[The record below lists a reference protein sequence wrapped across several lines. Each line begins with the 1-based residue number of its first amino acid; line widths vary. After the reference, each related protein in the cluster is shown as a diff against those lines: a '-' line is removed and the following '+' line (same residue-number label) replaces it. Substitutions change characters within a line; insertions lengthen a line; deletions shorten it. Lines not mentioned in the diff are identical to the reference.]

1 MKAKPRT
8 PVCIY
13 LLLEISLIFCPTF
26 GSYLDGISHSSKVGR
41 YIMAS
46 YYEKHESFIDSLF
59 DDFLTQDLPINICE
73 VLPCDLSTVLSL
85 SFLSRIKGEGSH
97 RQLSSTIKFN
107 IEKSVSQVPTHHCKF
122 IIIERLVSGV
132 FADPFELEHLLHRAV
147 FSDVAV
153 FGDTNLELPS
163 VLSNIS
169 VVEVHKDIGLN
180 ILSHYKNLLDFTV
193 NLPLHSR
200 YPRLDG
206 SGYVQ
211 VRLKAPDLFLQCSIQ
226 EKPHNR
232 SCLFK
237 LETDDA
243 EADLTWSVPA
253 GKRSDAG
260 IVSVVTF
267 VSALISVLCIVIS
280 TQVSRQ
286 HKVLKHC

>member
-1 MKAKPRT
+1 M
-8 PVCIY
+8 
-13 LLLEISLIFCPTF
+13 
-26 GSYLDGISHSSKVGR
+26 G
-41 YIMAS
+41 S
-46 YYEKHESFIDSLF
+46 YYEKYESFIDAHF
-59 DDFLTQDLPINICE
+59 DGFLSQDLPVNICE
-73 VLPCDLSTVLSL
+73 VLPCDLNTALSL
-85 SFLSRIKGEGSH
+85 SIRSRINGEGSH

-107 IEKSVSQVPTHHCKF
+107 IKKSMSQVPIQHCKF
-122 IIIERLVSGV
+122 IIIERLPSGV

-169 VVEVHKDIGLN
+169 VVEVHKDIGPN
-180 ILSHYKNLLDFTV
+180 ILSHNKNLLDFTV
-193 NLPLHSR
+193 DLPLHSR
-200 YPRLDG
+200 YPRLDE

-237 LETDDA
+237 LESDDA
-243 EADLTWSVPA
+243 EADLTWSIPA

-260 IVSVVTF
+260 IVRAVTF
-267 VSALISVLCIVIS
+267 VSALLSVLCIVFF
-280 TQVSRQ
+280 TQIRQ
-286 HKVLKHC
+286 LKVMKQC

>member
-1 MKAKPRT
+1 MKAEPHT
-8 PVCIY
+8 PVRIY
-13 LLLEISLIFCPTF
+13 LLLGISLVFYPTF
-26 GSYLDGISHSSKVGR
+26 GSCLDGISHSSKVGR
-41 YIMAS
+41 YIMGS
-46 YYEKHESFIDSLF
+46 YYEKYESFIDAHF
-59 DDFLTQDLPINICE
+59 DGFLSQDLPVNICE
-73 VLPCDLSTVLSL
+73 VLPCDLNTALSL
-85 SFLSRIKGEGSH
+85 SIRSRINGEGSH

-107 IEKSVSQVPTHHCKF
+107 IKKSMSQVPIQHCKF
-122 IIIERLVSGV
+122 IIIERLPSGV

-169 VVEVHKDIGLN
+169 VVEVHKDIGPN
-180 ILSHYKNLLDFTV
+180 ILSHNKNLLDFTV
-193 NLPLHSR
+193 DLPLHSR
-200 YPRLDG
+200 YPRLDE

-237 LETDDA
+237 LESDDA
-243 EADLTWSVPA
+243 EADLTWSIPA

-260 IVSVVTF
+260 IVRAVTF
-267 VSALISVLCIVIS
+267 VSALLSVLCIVFF
-280 TQVSRQ
+280 TQIRQ
-286 HKVLKHC
+286 LKVMKQC